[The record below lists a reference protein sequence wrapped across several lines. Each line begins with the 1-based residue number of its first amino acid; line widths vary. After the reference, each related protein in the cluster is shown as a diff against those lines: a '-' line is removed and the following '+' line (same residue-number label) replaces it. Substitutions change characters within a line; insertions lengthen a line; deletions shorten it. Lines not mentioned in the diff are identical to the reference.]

1 MGNDKPKAAVH
12 SSLKREQRKTLSV
25 VGTPDYL
32 APEILLGMEHGATAD
47 WWSVGIILF
56 ELLVGIP
63 PFNAD
68 DPQQI
73 FNNILNRDIPWPQVP
88 EEMSHEAYDLIKK
101 LLIEN
106 PVQRLGATGA
116 GEVKRHSYFKDIN
129 WDTLAR
135 QKAAFI
141 PSAEAHDTSYFMSRY
156 IWNTEEENVLGG
168 SDFDDMAETGSAS
181 SSSYSY
187 IQDEDGDECGNLADF
202 STPTLDSKYSFSNFS
217 FKNLSQLASI
227 NYDLVTKSIQDSVQT
242 EKPSGP

>member
-1 MGNDKPKAAVH
+1 M
-12 SSLKREQRKTLSV
+12 
-25 VGTPDYL
+25 
-32 APEILLGMEHGATAD
+32 
-47 WWSVGIILF
+47 
-56 ELLVGIP
+56 
-63 PFNAD
+63 
-68 DPQQI
+68 
-73 FNNILNRDIPWPQVP
+73 
-88 EEMSHEAYDLIKK
+88 
-101 LLIEN
+101 LIEN

-202 STPTLDSKYSFSNFS
+202 STPTLGSTYSFSNFS

-227 NYDLVTKSIQDSVQT
+227 NYDLVTKSIKDSVQT